1 MECFSAAVKFKYPW
15 RNYQQRLL
23 DELQSHMEDDH
34 LHVVAPPG
42 SGKTVLGLEVMRR
55 LNQPA
60 LICAPSRALR
70 DQWVDRFCSLFLNA
84 DSPPDWISDDI
95 RTPGRV
101 TVVTYQALHSAMAS
115 GDEQVIIGALNAA
128 GVKVFV
134 LDEAHHLKNAW
145 WQALMQVKSAL
156 KPRVVGLTAT
166 PPYDVSSTEWQRYVQ
181 LNGDIDSEIAVPEL
195 VRAGDLAPHQDYIYL
210 SEPTEREA
218 ELLNK
223 ADEQRR
229 KLADKLLVDQ
239 EIMRWL
245 GAQPCMVEPAQSL
258 DWIYENLSTYIA
270 AQCFWRA
277 AGHALH
283 PMVADI
289 LAIEN
294 FSLPVFAPA
303 HLAQVLK
310 WLLAE
315 KSVEWAELQ
324 ERVTHQL
331 QRAGLFHRG
340 RVDIEDSERRHKL
353 LLNSAGKLR
362 AIVDIARAEWA
373 DLQQGLRQ
381 VILADHIRLEYMG
394 KGDHPVQLNK
404 LGVIPVFEA
413 LRTQPGLQ
421 ASGCRLAVLTGQEVI
436 IPNALGE
443 SLQAMVQ
450 AETGTRL
457 VMEVLACD
465 DRYSRLLLRG
475 QDQKR
480 IVTWLTRLLCAGDIH
495 ILVGTAALLGEGWDA
510 PAINSLIIA
519 SAVGS
524 YVQSN
529 QMRGRAIRVDPMQ
542 PDKVAN
548 IWHLACVRTGR
559 REQGNEDLLM
569 LERRFLSFVGVSH
582 GDGGVGILAPADD
595 NGRGSQ
601 ASICSGFQ
609 RLNMPGAYANLDALQ
624 AQNRHTL
631 ARAQDR
637 ARVALK
643 WQRASE
649 QGAELRKGIR
659 VPFGGRKPL
668 QDLKFLTLSRTLQY
682 LLALVLFFSSLYFS
696 LVPYVIARMGHRIQ
710 DFQTLIKVTA
720 VGLGIAL
727 FFSAIGFGRYA
738 WLWLRYRDI
747 GKDLH
752 KVGTALLCAMHERG
766 LMHAP
771 MGRYSLTQS
780 TDKNGTVTL
789 MIAGGSVSERRMFTE
804 SLMQVVAPVANPRY
818 LITRTSV
825 LGQILTQRDYHAVPD
840 LLGARKQDAESLYRY
855 WKEKVGKCDLVYT
868 RNLEGRKVLHK
879 ARLNNL
885 AVELDAAI
893 EKMERWGF

>member
-1 MECFSAAVKFKYPW
+1 MECFSAAVKFKHPW

-23 DELQSHMEDDH
+23 DELQNHMEDDH

-55 LNQPA
+55 LNRPA

-145 WQALMQVKSAL
+145 WQALMQVKNAL
-156 KPRVVGLTAT
+156 NPRVVGLTAT
-166 PPYDVSSTEWQRYVQ
+166 PPYDVSSIEWQRYVQ

-195 VRAGDLAPHQDYIYL
+195 VRAGDLAPHQDYIFL

-218 ELLNK
+218 ELLNR
-223 ADEQRR
+223 ADEHRR

-239 EIMRWL
+239 EIMQWL
-245 GAQPCMVEPAQSL
+245 GAQPCMVDPKQSL

-283 PMVADI
+283 PMVEEI
-289 LAIEN
+289 LAVEN
-294 FSLPVFAPA
+294 FTLPAFAPA

-315 KSVEWAELQ
+315 KSVEWSELQ

-362 AIVDIARAEWA
+362 AIVDIFRAEWA

-413 LRTQPGLQ
+413 LRTQPGLE

-443 SLQAMVQ
+443 ALQAMVQ

-457 VMEVLACD
+457 VTEVLVCAD
-465 DRYSRLLLRG
+465 NYSRLLLRG
-475 QDQKR
+475 QDQQR
-480 IVTWLTRLLCAGDIH
+480 IVTWLTRLFCAGDIH

-548 IWHLACVRTGR
+548 IWHLACVRTGK

-569 LERRFLSFVGVSH
+569 LERRFQSFVGVSQ
-582 GDGGVGILAPADD
+582 GS
-595 NGRGSQ
+595 NGRDSQ
-601 ASICSGFQ
+601 SVICNGIE
-609 RLNMPGAYANLDALQ
+609 RLNMPDHFVDLDTLVAHNQDTLIQASNRFQVARGWAYAVEQGSQMRKGMQIPFGAERPLQ
-624 AQNRHTL
+624 VLQRFRL
-631 ARAQDR
+631 AR
-637 ARVALK
+637 
-643 WQRASE
+643 S
-649 QGAELRKGIR
+649 
-659 VPFGGRKPL
+659 L
-668 QDLKFLTLSRTLQY
+668 QH
-682 LLALVLFFSSLYFS
+682 LLALVLFWSSLYFQALPWAFAQVS
-696 LVPYVIARMGHRIQ
+696 HRIQ
-710 DFQTLIKVTA
+710 DWAMLMKM
-720 VGLGIAL
+720 LGIGIGLASL
-727 FFSAIGFGRYA
+727 FSAVKFFQYIR
-738 WLWLRYRDI
+738 LWLRYRDI
-747 GKDLH
+747 GKDLR
-752 KVGTALLCAMHERG
+752 KIADALLLAMHERR
-766 LMHAP
+766 LLTSP
-771 MGRYSLTQS
+771 FSLFHITHI
-780 TDKNGTVTL
+780 TDASGEVTL
-789 MIAGGSVSERRMFTE
+789 DIAGGSVSERRQFVT
-804 SLMQVVAPVANPRY
+804 LLAQLVAPVDNPRY
-818 LITRTSV
+818 ILTRESV
-825 LGQILTQRDYHAVPD
+825 LKQVLTQRDYHAVPD
-840 LLGARKQDAESLYRY
+840 PLGTRKQDAESLQKH
-855 WKEKVGKCDLVYT
+855 WQAIVGPCELIYT
-868 RNLEGRKVLHK
+868 RTLEGRQLLHK
-879 ARLNNL
+879 ARLHNL
-885 AVELDAAI
+885 SAEVDSAI
-893 EKMERWGF
+893 KKMERWGF